1 MAAHM
6 PQWQFAC
13 QEENAGWHKIVGKR
27 IADAFR
33 LAGDCRSIFT
43 GSYTGHQID
52 AEPACLAGDPAEI
65 SEPPSLSARGKRGV
79 ACAGGCVQ
87 SYRNLNKPR
96 LVSR

>member
-13 QEENAGWHKIVGKR
+13 QEENAGWRKIVGKR

-33 LAGDCRSIFT
+33 LAGDYRSIFT

-65 SEPPSLSARGKRGV
+65 SEQPSMSARGKTGV
-79 ACAGGCVQ
+79 ARAGRCVENSEHLNRRGCAA
-87 SYRNLNKPR
+87 
-96 LVSR
+96 